1 MNKVEKRK
9 LLANNLVALLSYKKK
24 SRKNVSEDLKIS
36 YSKVCDWTRART
48 YPDEIELGK
57 LANYLDTTIEQLT
70 NGNSI
75 VNNDKFETEQAT
87 KKAKVSVIDISSDDW
102 IIHPVDYEWISVKYL
117 TPEHGYLMFN
127 VVDDLMSPKYD
138 IGDTVLVEFLNNKN
152 IKEDGDYLVKLKEF
166 DSWLFIHI
174 YVKNDGYLVAPLNN
188 NNSKSILPKYYTK
201 KEFIESATQPHKAIR
216 VSKNI

>member
-9 LLANNLVALLSYKKK
+9 LLANNLVALLSYNKK

-48 YPDEIELGK
+48 YPDESELKK
-57 LANYLDTTIEQLT
+57 LANYLDTTVEQLT

-75 VNNDKFETEQAT
+75 VNNDRFETEQST
-87 KKAKVSVIDISSDDW
+87 KKAKVSVVDIGSNNG
-102 IIHPVDYEWISVKYL
+102 IIYTVDYEWISVKYL
-117 TPEHGYLMFN
+117 TPERGYIMFN
-127 VVDDLMSPKYD
+127 VADDLMSPKYN

-166 DSWLFIHI
+166 NTWLFIHI
-174 YVKNDGYLVAPLNN
+174 YVKNDGYLVAPLNI

-201 KEFIESATQPHKAIR
+201 KEFIESAIEPHKAIR

>member
-48 YPDEIELGK
+48 YPDESELKK
-57 LANYLDTTIEQLT
+57 LANYLDTTVEQLT

-75 VNNDKFETEQAT
+75 VNNDRFETEQST
-87 KKAKVSVIDISSDDW
+87 KKAKVSLVDIGSDDG
-102 IIHPVDYEWISVKYL
+102 IIHTVDYEWVSVKYL
-117 TPEHGYLMFN
+117 TPERGYIMLN
-127 VVDDLMSPKYD
+127 VVDDLMTPKYS

-166 DSWLFIHI
+166 DTWLFIHI
-174 YVKNDGYLVAPLNN
+174 YVKNDGYLVAPLNI
-188 NNSKSILPKYYTK
+188 NNSKSILPIYYTK
-201 KEFIESATQPHKAIR
+201 KEFIESAIEPHKAIR